1 MVLSYQSLYN
11 APVDKLAAAVQ
22 DWTDLIGKLKTMGPE
37 LKETVVGPLTGWTG
51 KAAQNAQSFIAEC
64 AKEVDDAVK
73 EASGIRDILKEANQR
88 IKHDKDELHRIVG
101 QEIPAKY
108 MKIDA
113 KGTVSWNL
121 PIAEEKGLLD
131 DITRAEF
138 EEQHGHHL
146 KEMQKRIERLRVD
159 ASEAEQTAA
168 WALHVNLGGQQ
179 HNFNAPAHTTLAG
192 AWTAG
197 SEGNFADAR
206 NYMFGE
212 MMKNI
217 DSPTV
222 ERIRKLLATGRLDA
236 RAAALA
242 LWAEKVAP
250 NREWDHKPI
259 LQKRYGLDTANELY
273 FKAPGQNRAVSYDI
287 WSNIHYGYVGRAA
300 GLSHFELEK
309 GAQVPILAGATDEG
323 DKITVRVGMD
333 IYDRY
338 GPNLTKEQFQ
348 QKVDEALD
356 ELGKKGGRQLKTW

>member
-1 MVLSYQSLYN
+1 
-11 APVDKLAAAVQ
+11 
-22 DWTDLIGKLKTMGPE
+22 
-37 LKETVVGPLTGWTG
+37 
-51 KAAQNAQSFIAEC
+51 
-64 AKEVDDAVK
+64 
-73 EASGIRDILKEANQR
+73 
-88 IKHDKDELHRIVG
+88 
-101 QEIPAKY
+101 
-108 MKIDA
+108 
-113 KGTVSWNL
+113 
-121 PIAEEKGLLD
+121 LLD
-131 DITRAEF
+131 DITRDEF
-138 EEQHGHHL
+138 EEQHGHLL

-168 WALHVNLGGQQ
+168 WALHVNLSGQQ

-197 SEGNFADAR
+197 SEGNFTDAR
-206 NYMFGE
+206 NYTFGE

-222 ERIRKLLATGRLDA
+222 QRIRQLLATGRLDA

-242 LWAEKVAP
+242 LWAEKVAR

-300 GLSHFELEK
+300 GLSRFELEK
-309 GAQVPILAGATDEG
+309 GAQVPIPILAGATDEG

-348 QKVDEALD
+348 QKVDEALN
-356 ELGKKGGRQLKTW
+356 ELGKKGARQLKTW